1 MQICRIENY
10 SRLKSGVLKGVN
22 IVIFDIRFVKNTSPE
37 DIWCSFDTG
46 FPCNE
51 ENNDND
57 IEKIKQLAV
66 AVEKFKEKLIAICH
80 SSATA

>member
-1 MQICRIENY
+1 MPICRIENY

-22 IVIFDIRFVKNTSPE
+22 IVIFDIRFVKNTYPE

-51 ENNDND
+51 ENN

-66 AVEKFKEKLIAICH
+66 AVEEFKEKLIAICH